1 MELFGFDFSNLL
13 WGIKANTEENMGKA
27 SSSFLANLDCKLSH
41 EHSKADF
48 NRQFTALKLVG
59 WWNDEHE
66 EYKAEVNDG
75 DGDGDGD
82 GDN

>member
-13 WGIKANTEENMGKA
+13 WEASTQENMGKA

-48 NRQFTALKLVG
+48 NRQYTALKLVG

-82 GDN
+82 CYN